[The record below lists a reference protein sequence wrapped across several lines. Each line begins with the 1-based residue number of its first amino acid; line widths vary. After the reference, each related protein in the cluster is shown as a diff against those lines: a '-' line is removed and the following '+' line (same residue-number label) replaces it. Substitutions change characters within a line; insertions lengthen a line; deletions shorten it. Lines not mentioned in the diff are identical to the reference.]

1 MVERWTPEK
10 WTNEW
15 SMSRIR
21 TLHTLIGYPAML
33 NQAFMT
39 LHLEAFPWPQ
49 SSLVTLLQSRRCSSG
64 WASNSLPRS
73 GGMLS
78 CISALGKAWTKWSSP
93 KLRAIWMA
101 LCLKI
106 SSTRKQA
113 YENIL
118 RNCDDR
124 ETGRFEKC
132 YDTFEKVRME
142 ILLCWWVRIPWWS
155 APLGFML
162 GWLRSFRN
170 MPSMRH
176 VVVIQVLFLIHSHAW
191 APCKPNHLT
200 SLSVPLS
207 KPPYSSHHLFS
218 LLISLT
224 HHLRLFSI
232 TQTHFL
238 PFITSM
244 FIPFHL

>member
-10 WTNEW
+10 WTHEW

-21 TLHTLIGYPAML
+21 TPHTLTGYPAML

-78 CISALGKAWTKWSSP
+78 CIGALGKAWTKWSSP

-113 YENIL
+113 YEDIL
-118 RNCDDR
+118 
-124 ETGRFEKC
+124 
-132 YDTFEKVRME
+132 
-142 ILLCWWVRIPWWS
+142 
-155 APLGFML
+155 
-162 GWLRSFRN
+162 RN

-176 VVVIQVLFLIHSHAW
+176 VVVIQVLFLIHETCAHS
-191 APCKPNHLT
+191 LT
-200 SLSVPLS
+200 SHYEPSCISSLTYIPSLTPSLSTP
-207 KPPYSSHHLFS
+207 PPYPWPHLPTHSSSFAS
-218 LLISLT
+218 Y
-224 HHLRLFSI
+224 
-232 TQTHFL
+232 
-238 PFITSM
+238 M
-244 FIPFHL
+244 AA